1 MRKEYFSF
9 LSSDKKTMINAIK
22 WSPDGP
28 AKGVIQI
35 VHGITEYI
43 ERYNVYA
50 QYMTSFGFI
59 VVGHDQLGHGRS
71 AIDGKKNYMGPLGSW
86 KNAVEDVKTC
96 HDIVMK
102 QYPRLPLYILGFS
115 MGSFIVRQYL
125 SDYNPRI
132 YKVFLVGT
140 GYQSSWLLNMVK
152 KKVKKEVET
161 YGEDKTSPK
170 VKELSFGTYNKK
182 INNPKTEFDW
192 LSSADTAVNEYLQDP
207 HIEKEI
213 TTSLFYEL
221 LDGMSY
227 TCSNKSIDKINK
239 SIPIIIISGQDD
251 PVGDMG
257 KGVTKYYKILKKKG
271 YKTALKL
278 YPTMRHDIFHER
290 YTKDFYDYMLKFMK

>member
-35 VHGITEYI
+35 VHGITEYV
-43 ERYNVYA
+43 ERYNIFAHYL
-50 QYMTSFGFI
+50 TNFGFI
-59 VVGHDQLGHGRS
+59 VVGYDQLGHGRS
-71 AIDGKKNYMGPLGSW
+71 VVDGKKNYMGPIGSW
-86 KNAVEDVKTC
+86 KNAVEDVSIC
-96 HDIVMK
+96 HNLITK
-102 QYPRLPLYILGFS
+102 QYPRIPFYIMGFS
-115 MGSFIVRQYL
+115 MGSFLVRQYL

-132 YKVFLVGT
+132 YKVFLVGSA
-140 GYQSSWLLNMVK
+140 YKPSWMFNIIK
-152 KKVKKEVET
+152 KKALKEVKEL
-161 YGEDKTSPK
+161 GEDKPSK
-170 VKELSFGTYNKK
+170 KAKELTLEMYNKK
-182 INNPKTEFDW
+182 FTNPKTDYDW
-192 LSSADTAVNEYLQDP
+192 LSSADTAVKEFLNDE
-207 HIEKEI
+207 HINTEI
-213 TTSLFYEL
+213 TTSLFHEL
-221 LDGMSY
+221 LDGMTY
-227 TCSNKSIDKINK
+227 TCSKKSIEKINK

-278 YPTMRHDIFHER
+278 FPTMRHDIFHER